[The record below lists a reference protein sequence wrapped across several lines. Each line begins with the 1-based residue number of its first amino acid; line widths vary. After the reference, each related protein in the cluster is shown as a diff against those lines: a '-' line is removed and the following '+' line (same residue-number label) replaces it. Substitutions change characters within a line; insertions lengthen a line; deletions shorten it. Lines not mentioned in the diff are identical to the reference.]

1 MIKKDYFN
9 VSQAVISEDNIQRI
23 GELISLKA
31 LKMLCQFSQK
41 AFDRID
47 NTPEKADGFLFDCG
61 KRHIVCT
68 AEFCVC
74 FR

>member
-1 MIKKDYFN
+1 MFVSYF
-9 VSQAVISEDNIQRI
+9 
-23 GELISLKA
+23 
-31 LKMLCQFSQK
+31 FSHKSFQSKQVFEKVGNFRKK